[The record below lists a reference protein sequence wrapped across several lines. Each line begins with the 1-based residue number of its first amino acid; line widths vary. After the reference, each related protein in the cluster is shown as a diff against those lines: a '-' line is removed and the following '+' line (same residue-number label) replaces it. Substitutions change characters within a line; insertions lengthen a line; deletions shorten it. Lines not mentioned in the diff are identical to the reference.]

1 MPQSHKALLGAALLL
16 ALLVVCI
23 GSALAQAAEPATAPS
38 APSAPDLTPTPG
50 PRLFF
55 FPSVHRPPTTP
66 RDPKPATAFTKAANA
81 ALAAQLPFGDTQ
93 AYTDVQRNLIAPL
106 PPQPITTTNAIA
118 WDPQRYS
125 FIPLYAA
132 TPDTV
137 NPSLWRQSQLVN
149 YAGLFQVT
157 DRIYQVRNYD
167 LSNLTIIEGDTGLI
181 IVDPLVSVETAQA
194 ALNLYRANR
203 PMQNVVAVIYTHS
216 HVDHFG
222 GVLGVTSQQDVD
234 DGKVQI
240 YAPNGFL
247 AAASA
252 ENVYAGD
259 AMGRRAGYMYGALI
273 PANPQQGVGAGLGQ
287 AISQGTSSLLA
298 PTQTI
303 TQNGT
308 LEIDGLTFD
317 FLLAPN
323 TEAPAEMLWYM
334 PELKALNGAE
344 DATQTMHNVYSLRG
358 AKVRDPLAWSKY
370 LNQALVQWG
379 GEVEVL
385 FNMHHWPVWGNAAV
399 VEHLKL
405 QRDLFRFMHDQTLN
419 LANQGYTP
427 REIADTIQLP
437 AVQRQTWSSRG
448 YYGSLS
454 HNVKAIY
461 DLYLGWFD
469 GNPANLDPLP
479 PVESSQKY
487 VELMGGAA
495 KVLEEA
501 QKAYDRGEYRWVAE
515 LVNHVVFADPNNA
528 AARLLQAD
536 ALEQL
541 GYQAE
546 SGPWRNFYL
555 TGAYELRNGV
565 VRSPGTSATAKLQV
579 LSQIEVA
586 EVFDFLGIHLNAA
599 RAEGKYILL
608 NWKLA
613 GKNQEYYTEL
623 IHSVINNTVG
633 QAVNADATITL
644 GQGTLAEIATG
655 ALTPQEAIDA
665 GRLSITGDKA
675 KVLEFFSLL
684 EAFDSDFNIVTP

>member
-1 MPQSHKALLGAALLL
+1 MHWSRQIWIVALLL
-16 ALLVVCI
+16 FVLLA
-23 GSALAQAAEPATAPS
+23 GSAGSTLAQPAGPAVM
-38 APSAPDLTPTPG
+38 PDLTPAPGATPG
-50 PRLFF
+50 TTLY
-55 FPSVHRPPTTP
+55 FPMAHRQPTTP
-66 RDPKPATAFTKAANA
+66 RDPKPATEFTKAANTAHA
-81 ALAAQLPFGDTQ
+81 AELPFGDTH

-106 PPQPITTTNAIA
+106 PPQVITSTNGIA

-125 FIPLYAA
+125 FIPLNAP
-132 TPDTV
+132 TPDTT

-167 LSNLTIIEGDTGLI
+167 LSNMTIIEGDTGLI
-181 IVDPLVSVETAQA
+181 VVDPLVSIETAQA
-194 ALNLYRANR
+194 ALNLYRAHR

-222 GVLGVTSQQDVD
+222 GVLGVTTEQDVG

-259 AMGRRAGYMYGALI
+259 AMGRRAGYMYGSLI
-273 PANPQQGVGAGLGQ
+273 PANPRQGVGAGLGQ
-287 AISQGTSSLLA
+287 TISLGNSSLLA
-298 PTQTI
+298 PTVTI
-303 TQNGT
+303 TQNGS

-385 FNMHHWPVWGNAAV
+385 YNMHHWPVWGNDAV
-399 VEHLKL
+399 VQHLEL

-427 REIADTIQLP
+427 REIAEMIELP

-454 HNVKAIY
+454 HNVKAVY

-469 GNPANLDPLP
+469 GNPANLNPLP
-479 PVESSQKY
+479 PVESSKKY

-501 QKAYDRGEYRWVAE
+501 KKAYDRGEYRWVAE
-515 LVNHVVFADPNNA
+515 LVNHVVFAEPDNLE
-528 AARLLQAD
+528 ARFLQAD
-536 ALEQL
+536 TLEQL

-565 VRSPGTSATAKLQV
+565 VPSPGTSTTAKLQV

-586 EVFDFLGIHLNAA
+586 EVFDFLGIHLDAE
-599 RAEGKYILL
+599 RAEGKHILL
-608 NWKLA
+608 NWQLE
-613 GKNQEYYTEL
+613 GKGQAYYTEL

-633 QAVNADATITL
+633 QSAGADATITI
-644 GQGTLAEIATG
+644 GQNTLAEILVGDLTLEE
-655 ALTPQEAIDA
+655 ALNL
-665 GRLSITGDKA
+665 GRITITGDRL

-684 EAFDSDFNIVTP
+684 ETFDSDFNIVTP

>member
-1 MPQSHKALLGAALLL
+1 MPPIPVMRRSRKILLAAVLLL
-16 ALLVVCI
+16 ATLAGVA
-23 GSALAQAAEPATAPS
+23 GSTLAQDTQPGQAPDVTPPAVRFFLPLTHRQPATPK
-38 APSAPDLTPTPG
+38 
-50 PRLFF
+50 
-55 FPSVHRPPTTP
+55 
-66 RDPKPATAFTKAANA
+66 DPKPATEFTKAANA
-81 ALAAQLPFGDTQ
+81 ALAAELPFGDTQ
-93 AYTDVQRNLIAPL
+93 AYTDVLRNLMVSL
-106 PPQPITTTNAIA
+106 PDEVITTTNGIA
-118 WDPQRYS
+118 WNPQAYS
-125 FIPLYAA
+125 FIPLYAP

-149 YAGLFQVT
+149 YGGLFQVT

-181 IVDPLVSVETAQA
+181 IVDPLVSVETARA
-194 ALNLYRANR
+194 ALDLYRGNR

-222 GVLGVTSQQDVD
+222 GVLGVTSQQEVD

-259 AMGRRAGYMYGALI
+259 AMGRRANYMYGALI
-273 PANPQQGVGAGLGQ
+273 PANVQQGVGAGLGQ
-287 AISQGTSSLLA
+287 AISEGTSSLLA
-298 PTQTI
+298 PTVTI
-303 TQNGT
+303 TQSGS

-317 FLLAPN
+317 FLLVPN
-323 TEAPAEMLWYM
+323 TEAPAEMMWYM

-370 LNQALVQWG
+370 LNQALAQWG

-385 FNMHHWPVWGNAAV
+385 YNMHHWPVWGNDAV
-399 VEHLKL
+399 VEHLQL

-427 REIADTIQLP
+427 REIAEMIQLP

-469 GNPANLDPLP
+469 GNPANLNPLP
-479 PVESSQKY
+479 PVESSTKY
-487 VELMGGAA
+487 VELMGGTA

-515 LVNHVVFADPNNA
+515 LVNHVVFADPNNE

-555 TGAYELRNGV
+555 TGADELRNGV
-565 VRSPGTSATAKLQV
+565 QASPGTSATAKLQI

-586 EVFDFLGIHLNAA
+586 EVFDFLGIHLNAQ
-599 RAEGKYILL
+599 RAAGKAILL
-608 NWKLA
+608 NWQLQ
-613 GKNQEYYTEL
+613 GKGEAYYTEL
-623 IHSVINNTVG
+623 IHSVINNTTG
-633 QAVNADATITL
+633 QAPNADATITIA
-644 GQGTLAEIATG
+644 QNTLAEIITG
-655 ALTPQEAIDA
+655 GLTAQEAIDA
-665 GRLSITGDKA
+665 GRVSITGDKA

-684 EAFDSDFNIVTP
+684 ETFDSDFNIVTP